1 MNMSLSGMAVKDV
14 KVDRLSN
21 DPSVPEAFEWK
32 GGMMARNQ
40 WIRYIVKSSSY
51 VCRFC
56 GVCWTPSMCRDGH
69 LRMEEERF
77 GIPSS
82 LQAQEL
88 IAALVRA
95 HDQLKEGELSS
106 LLQNENKSEL
116 LTAIQS
122 SVEQG
127 KRTEP
132 GAEKG
137 AGEELLSDFSTLSS
151 TFQKME
157 EENQE
162 LRFENQM
169 MSRQLETGKKQIADL
184 QKRLNESLQQSQTL
198 FQKVQ
203 HMADCRA
210 QLVEAQQQIQTLREA
225 IEKQEMEMNELRE
238 THQAD
243 QQYIK
248 YFQEEYQQAL
258 QAVKED
264 TQATQKQQLSLIQQ
278 LKARVLELE
287 EEGKTDECA
296 V

>member
-1 MNMSLSGMAVKDV
+1 
-14 KVDRLSN
+14 
-21 DPSVPEAFEWK
+21 
-32 GGMMARNQ
+32 
-40 WIRYIVKSSSY
+40 
-51 VCRFC
+51 
-56 GVCWTPSMCRDGH
+56 MCRDGH
-69 LRMEEERF
+69 LRMEAERF

-132 GAEKG
+132 SAEKG

-184 QKRLNESLQQSQTL
+184 EKRIFPLG
-198 FQKVQ
+198 
-203 HMADCRA
+203 
-210 QLVEAQQQIQTLREA
+210 
-225 IEKQEMEMNELRE
+225 
-238 THQAD
+238 
-243 QQYIK
+243 
-248 YFQEEYQQAL
+248 L
-258 QAVKED
+258 QA
-264 TQATQKQQLSLIQQ
+264 
-278 LKARVLELE
+278 
-287 EEGKTDECA
+287 
-296 V
+296 

>member
-1 MNMSLSGMAVKDV
+1 MRRVDRAVDGPHRVGAVEVVKGRLNFTIMNMSLSGMAVKDV

-69 LRMEEERF
+69 LRMEAERF

-88 IAALVRA
+88 IAALVRV

-122 SVEQG
+122 SVELG

-132 GAEKG
+132 SAEKG

-184 QKRLNESLQQSQTL
+184 EKRIFPLG
-198 FQKVQ
+198 
-203 HMADCRA
+203 
-210 QLVEAQQQIQTLREA
+210 
-225 IEKQEMEMNELRE
+225 
-238 THQAD
+238 
-243 QQYIK
+243 
-248 YFQEEYQQAL
+248 L
-258 QAVKED
+258 QA
-264 TQATQKQQLSLIQQ
+264 
-278 LKARVLELE
+278 
-287 EEGKTDECA
+287 
-296 V
+296 